1 MTASEDEREDTTT
14 VDGHAASVQQFPD
27 RSDNGDE
34 PPIDTTG
41 KDSVDDGD
49 ESGKPKGKP
58 KKKTPF
64 WLELI
69 ILVAI
74 AFVLTFLIQTFIA
87 RVFSIPSESMEQTL
101 NGCTGC
107 TGDRILVDKLTY
119 DFSDPSPGDVIVFKG
134 PPGWAQNE
142 YITQG
147 SSNPVVQWFRELG
160 SSVGIGAPPE
170 YDLVKR
176 VIAVGGE
183 TVYCCDANNHV
194 VINGKPI
201 VEPYVYFQPG
211 MANQPVQSQM
221 SDPPANDNKVGMQAA
236 FPAITIPKG
245 YLLVMGDNRNN
256 SDDSRYQ
263 NGGGEAGLVPVSD
276 VIGKARTIIWP
287 PSRWR
292 GIGDFNAQTGALG
305 APGWS
310 QEAPL
315 GVGFAGAFPVF
326 WLGKRVRRGI
336 RKAAARRTSKRGE

>member
-14 VDGHAASVQQFPD
+14 VDGHAASVQQLPD
-27 RSDNGDE
+27 PPDKGDE
-34 PPIDTTG
+34 PPVDG
-41 KDSVDDGD
+41 ADRDKPSDDGD
-49 ESGKPKGKP
+49 DSGKPKSKP

-101 NGCTGC
+101 NGCSGC

-119 DFSDPSPGDVIVFKG
+119 DFTAPSPGDVIVFKG

-142 YITQG
+142 YVSQG
-147 SSNPVVQWFRELG
+147 SSNPIVQWFRELG
-160 SSVGIGAPPE
+160 SSIGIGSPPE

-176 VIAVGGE
+176 VIATGGE

-194 VINGKPI
+194 VVNGKPL

-211 MANQPVQSQM
+211 MPNQAVPSQQ
-221 SDPPANDNKVGMQAA
+221 SDPTPNDNKVGEQAS
-236 FPAITIPKG
+236 FPTITVPKG

-263 NGGGEAGLVPVSD
+263 NGGGLAGLVPVSD

-292 GIGDFNAQTGALG
+292 GIGDYNAQTGALG

-315 GVGFAGAFPVF
+315 AVGFAGAFPVF

-336 RKAAARRTSKRGE
+336 RRAAGRRTDK

>member
-1 MTASEDEREDTTT
+1 MTASEDELEDTTR
-14 VDGHAASVQQFPD
+14 VDGA
-27 RSDNGDE
+27 DE
-34 PPIDTTG
+34 PPAEDPDKGT
-41 KDSVDDGD
+41 DGD
-49 ESGKPKGKP
+49 EAGKAKSKP

-69 ILVAI
+69 ILVVI
-74 AFVLTFLIQTFIA
+74 AVALTFLIQTFVA

-107 TGDRILVDKLTY
+107 VGDRILVDKLTY

-134 PPGWAQNE
+134 PPGWDQNE
-142 YITQG
+142 YVAQS
-147 SSNPVVQWFRELG
+147 SSNPLVQWFRELG
-160 SSVGIGAPPE
+160 SSIGIGAPPE

-211 MANQPVQSQM
+211 MANQPVQAQM
-221 SDPPANDNKVGMQAA
+221 SNPPANDNKVNQQAA
-236 FPAITIPKG
+236 FPTITIPQG

-263 NGGGEAGLVPVSD
+263 NGGGQAGLVPVGN

-292 GIGDFNAQTGALG
+292 GIGDYNAQVGALG
-305 APGWS
+305 VPGWT
-310 QEAPL
+310 QELPL
-315 GVGFAGAFPVF
+315 GVGFAFAFPVY
-326 WLGKRVRRGI
+326 WPGKRARRGI
-336 RKAAARRTSKRGE
+336 RRAAGRRTDK